1 MKYNVSVY
9 RGFKILRI
17 LDSVGFD
24 DHIDPITEKAKYI
37 VKEQNNDRYTDQK
50 CS

>member
-1 MKYNVSVY
+1 MTTA
-9 RGFKILRI
+9 
-17 LDSVGFD
+17 
-24 DHIDPITEKAKYI
+24 DPIAKKAKYI